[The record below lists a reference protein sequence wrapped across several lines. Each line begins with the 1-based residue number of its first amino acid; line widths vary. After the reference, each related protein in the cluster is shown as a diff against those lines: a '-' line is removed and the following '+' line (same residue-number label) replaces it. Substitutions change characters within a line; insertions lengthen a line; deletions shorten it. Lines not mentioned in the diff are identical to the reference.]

1 MWVRRAIVTTSKVHL
16 LLPTLESSNRILRH
30 FCRYKDHF
38 LQVTFSDEH
47 NEKLGPDLDE
57 YEEILRDI
65 EEKLTCGFYTAN
77 RHYRFLGFSSTQLRE
92 HTCWF
97 FADTPDGIDVK
108 YIREWMGDFSEIK
121 SPARHAARMG
131 QCFSNTR
138 AVKTL
143 QKGDMKEMPDIARNG
158 YVLSDGVGKI
168 SWSLAT
174 EIASTYHR
182 REVPG
187 AFQFRLGG
195 YKGVLAVAS
204 DNEMDGYSVHLR
216 PSQNKFR
223 STHTELEIVRTAEF
237 MPAYLNRQLIMLLVS
252 MGIPEDV
259 FVQIQDDYLQEVEGI
274 TSNERSALSILALH
288 INGSWIVKTLRDMVL
303 AGYLRFGD
311 AMTKSMLKLFQ
322 IQVLRDTKERARI
335 PVEQG
340 AHLIGVLDE
349 TNTLKENQ
357 VVIRFTDPQDPS
369 TIRSYV
375 GPALVTRNPYLNPGD
390 VHMVEA
396 VDIPHL
402 RSLVNCIVFSSQGER
417 DLPSQCNGDLDGDTY
432 MTIWDKRLLP
442 SQRKFVSGYNK
453 CEITAARKITID
465 DTIKFFIHYVVSDNV
480 GAIANA
486 HLAWA
491 DQSPYYTLSNKC
503 VSLCQLHSKAVSFI
517 KTGVPARL
525 PFSLRPKLWPD
536 FMNKNPRKSYIST
549 NVLGKMY
556 RSSAQKLNAALELYS
571 TCTSEDARLD
581 EKLLVPGYEAY
592 IAEALNLKQEY
603 DIMIR
608 DIMNQHE
615 IQTEAEVISGYI
627 QKFSHIV
634 SRKKE
639 KFLLK
644 ESLGNVISAI
654 WKTFHDKFNAEF
666 ADDTDNHKVSIN
678 RKRKASAWYYVS
690 YNDPNLT
697 ASDPFMND
705 SSLTSFSWVVCDILQ
720 SIASDIE

>member
-1 MWVRRAIVTTSKVHL
+1 
-16 LLPTLESSNRILRH
+16 
-30 FCRYKDHF
+30 
-38 LQVTFSDEH
+38 
-47 NEKLGPDLDE
+47 
-57 YEEILRDI
+57 
-65 EEKLTCGFYTAN
+65 
-77 RHYRFLGFSSTQLRE
+77 
-92 HTCWF
+92 
-97 FADTPDGIDVK
+97 
-108 YIREWMGDFSEIK
+108 
-121 SPARHAARMG
+121 
-131 QCFSNTR
+131 
-138 AVKTL
+138 
-143 QKGDMKEMPDIARNG
+143 
-158 YVLSDGVGKI
+158 
-168 SWSLAT
+168 
-174 EIASTYHR
+174 
-182 REVPG
+182 
-187 AFQFRLGG
+187 
-195 YKGVLAVAS
+195 
-204 DNEMDGYSVHLR
+204 
-216 PSQNKFR
+216 
-223 STHTELEIVRTAEF
+223 
-237 MPAYLNRQLIMLLVS
+237 
-252 MGIPEDV
+252 
-259 FVQIQDDYLQEVEGI
+259 
-274 TSNERSALSILALH
+274 
-288 INGSWIVKTLRDMVL
+288 MVL

-375 GPALVTRNPYLNPGD
+375 GPALVTRNPYLKPGD

-503 VSLCQLHSKAVSFI
+503 VSLCQLHSSSQLHQDWSSRKASFFFAPKAMAGFYEQEPEKI
-517 KTGVPARL
+517 IHFNQCSGENSYTQHVH
-525 PFSLRPKLWPD
+525 LR
-536 FMNKNPRKSYIST
+536 N
-549 NVLGKMY
+549 
-556 RSSAQKLNAALELYS
+556 
-571 TCTSEDARLD
+571 ARLD

-592 IAEALNLKQEY
+592 IAEALSLKQEY

-678 RKRKASAWYYVS
+678 RKRKAIAWYYVS

-705 SSLTSFSWVVCDILQ
+705 SSLALFSWVVCDILQ
-720 SIASDIE
+720 SIASDIEQNTIRH